1 MMATID
7 NAPRSRIAVLV
18 DADNVESHQ
27 IEFALEQAAA
37 HGTVT
42 LRRAFGRLASI
53 RGRER
58 ALTELGFSVEVA
70 LPAAR
75 NRKDTADLLL
85 AQYAVRLAERQAV
98 DLIALVSSDSDFA
111 TIARGIAESGVPALG
126 FGRADTPQA
135 LREACMSFTPFPG
148 PAPAKKAAAEGKPA
162 KVSDRDAQ
170 KLKRVIDAS
179 LNRKGR
185 ARAQTIG
192 TQVNRAFDG
201 DYKKHF
207 GVTTLSKLVALL
219 DGYEM
224 RGRGTEAEVVAK
236 GSGGD

>member
-27 IEFALEQAAA
+27 IEFALEQAAT

-70 LPAAR
+70 LPASR

-98 DLIALVSSDSDFA
+98 DMIALVSSDSDFA

-148 PAPAKKAAAEGKPA
+148 SAARPKKAMGEKE
-162 KVSDRDAQ
+162 KISDRDTQ

-207 GVTTLSKLVALL
+207 GVQTLSKLIALL